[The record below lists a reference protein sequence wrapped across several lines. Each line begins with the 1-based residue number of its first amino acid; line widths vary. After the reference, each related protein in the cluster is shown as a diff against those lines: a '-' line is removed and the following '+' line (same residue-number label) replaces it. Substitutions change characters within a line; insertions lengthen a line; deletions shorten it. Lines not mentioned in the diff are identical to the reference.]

1 MSSNLDWSFQDYLSE
16 NVRFDDFVDY
26 GAYAGTSEDLGE
38 LFEASS
44 LDVVYP
50 QGGLSAVGSVDA
62 WKTQSISEPQLNRAS
77 ILSVDPSSTSSH
89 SEWVFFFRL
98 ALRGRVRHF

>member
-50 QGGLSAVGSVDA
+50 QGGLSAVGPVDA
-62 WKTQSISEPQLNRAS
+62 WKTQSISEP
-77 ILSVDPSSTSSH
+77 SSTGRLSFLWTRRRPLAIQSG
-89 SEWVFFFRL
+89 FFF
-98 ALRGRVRHF
+98 